1 MSVVEKKFNNGE
13 IIVRE
18 GDVGSNFF
26 KIIEGKA
33 YVISNYEKKDQ
44 LQLAILE
51 DGAYFGEMGILE
63 EYPRS
68 ATIIAK
74 GPTRVLEILK
84 DDLTDY
90 FTDRPEE
97 IFVIMKLLAGR
108 VQSMENDYNDAQNL
122 LKTLRDSDSAK
133 KQSLFSKIKKHVN
146 HYQTNKDKVTP
157 PSADALRDTL
167 STASDEAFGQI
178 ETYPKG
184 TVIYN
189 EGDDGDCMY
198 ILHVGK
204 VCTYKDYGSAN
215 ELKVNEYAD
224 NSFFGEMGMLS
235 DDPRN
240 ATAVSE
246 DDETYVEIIRQEDLE
261 AIFRSCPEKVILIMR
276 YLSYR
281 LRKLNNDFLTI
292 CKEITESYDK

>member
-1 MSVVEKKFNNGE
+1 
-13 IIVRE
+13 
-18 GDVGSNFF
+18 
-26 KIIEGKA
+26 
-33 YVISNYEKKDQ
+33 
-44 LQLAILE
+44 
-51 DGAYFGEMGILE
+51 
-63 EYPRS
+63 
-68 ATIIAK
+68 
-74 GPTRVLEILK
+74 
-84 DDLTDY
+84 
-90 FTDRPEE
+90 
-97 IFVIMKLLAGR
+97 
-108 VQSMENDYNDAQNL
+108 MENDYNDAQNL
-122 LKTLRDSDSAK
+122 LKTLKDSDATK

-178 ETYPKG
+178 ESYPNG

-204 VCTYKDYGSAN
+204 VCTYKAYGTAN
-215 ELKVNEYAD
+215 ELKVNEYTD

-276 YLSYR
+276 HLSYR
-281 LRKLNNDFLTI
+281 LRKLNTDFLAI

>member
-13 IIVRE
+13 IIVKE

-90 FTDRPEE
+90 FTDRPDE

-108 VQSMENDYNDAQNL
+108 VQAMENDYNDAQNL
-122 LKTLRDSDSAK
+122 LKTLKDSDATK

-178 ETYPKG
+178 ESYPNG

-204 VCTYKDYGSAN
+204 VCTYKAYGTAN
-215 ELKVNEYAD
+215 ELKVNEYTD

-276 YLSYR
+276 HLSYR
-281 LRKLNNDFLTI
+281 LRKLNTDFLGI

>member
-189 EGDDGDCMY
+189 EGADGDCMY

-204 VCTYKDYGSAN
+204 VCTYK
-215 ELKVNEYAD
+215 
-224 NSFFGEMGMLS
+224 
-235 DDPRN
+235 
-240 ATAVSE
+240 
-246 DDETYVEIIRQEDLE
+246 DETYVEIIRQEDLE